1 MIQKKKIQCL
11 VCIISILNVLVAWYK
26 DNDFLSS
33 DTMGSQPLFV
43 TEVHGFTHKD
53 CDIKIVFNS
62 VIS

>member
-53 CDIKIVFNS
+53 CDI
-62 VIS
+62 